1 MSANFEGDWACR
13 CCVGS
18 QSCGDRSGRGD
29 SRVFRR
35 LAASPGR
42 RNGDKPQCCVTANVQ
57 WRTAGHDIISSARQ
71 TVEHIVE
78 GSMKRLLRALVLVA
92 LVTTPALAGGPKI
105 RAGYVPRLS
114 YHSDWMG
121 SVANSTRSA
130 VQRADRS
137 NIFESDSLAHQSCI
151 NPDRQF
157 PSLMIGKSY
166 GAC

>member
-1 MSANFEGDWACR
+1 MADSRTYRGGFHEKALTR
-13 CCVGS
+13 VGS
-18 QSCGDRSGRGD
+18 RRPGDD
-29 SRVFRR
+29 
-35 LAASPGR
+35 
-42 RNGDKPQCCVTANVQ
+42 
-57 WRTAGHDIISSARQ
+57 
-71 TVEHIVE
+71 
-78 GSMKRLLRALVLVA
+78 
-92 LVTTPALAGGPKI
+92 PALAGGPKI
-105 RAGYVPRLS
+105 RAGYAPRLS
-114 YHSDWMG
+114 YQSDWMG